1 MGKRLTPDER
11 DRRTRMSAKPPTM
24 TRQGETIKGL
34 KLRLVQAM
42 RNLDDK
48 ERIEIGELIR
58 KHHAEMK
65 TKYLVP
71 SKAFRKY
78 GGAVMIALEQLY
90 RNLALAI
97 EIETDLIL
105 ADANIEAKP
114 ETDDLPPTKIVK
126 PGSLPPNQNRNSFD
140 IY

>member
-1 MGKRLTPDER
+1 MRKKLTPAEQDHR
-11 DRRTRMSAKPPTM
+11 IRMSGTPPSM

-71 SKAFRKY
+71 PKAFRKY

-105 ADANIEAKP
+105 ADANIE
-114 ETDDLPPTKIVK
+114 TDPLAADRPTIKIIN
-126 PGSLPPNQNRNSFD
+126 PGEQNN
-140 IY
+140 

>member
-1 MGKRLTPDER
+1 MRKKFTPDER
-11 DRRTRMSAKPPTM
+11 DHLTRMSGNI

-48 ERIEIGELIR
+48 ERIQIGELIR

-65 TKYLVP
+65 AKYLVP
-71 SKAFRKY
+71 PKELRKY

-105 ADANIEAKP
+105 ADANIE
-114 ETDDLPPTKIVK
+114 TDPLAADRPTIKIVN
-126 PGSLPPNQNRNSFD
+126 PGEQNN
-140 IY
+140 